1 MRPAACFLALIFVSL
16 LAAQGSAPA
25 KDLRALLP
33 KAHFAPGWVMDMEP
47 ARYTPNNLF
56 EYIDGEAEL
65 YNDYQFAEMATAAYV
80 LQGDASETFSV
91 DVYDMGTP
99 LNAFGIYSSYRRPE
113 LQFEA
118 IGEEAIVSDLNI
130 RFYRGRHYVQ
140 VNGGALTPVVK
151 AAMRKVAVQIASA
164 IPAAE
169 QPAELKLLPAESQV
183 PHSLKYMR
191 KGFMG
196 QEAFTSGLQAKYV
209 LPAGECTAFLVLKE
223 SNASAMA
230 AFKKYR
236 DSVAERGKVQS
247 YVEANGTARLIANVP
262 YQGNILAAVHEG
274 YIAGV
279 SGYEKQPE
287 AEELLT
293 NVLAELGK

>member
-1 MRPAACFLALIFVSL
+1 MRRTPLL
-16 LAAQGSAPA
+16 LAMIVGSVLSAQVTNPPKG
-25 KDLRALLP
+25 LMALLP
-33 KAHFAPGWVMDMEP
+33 KADFAPGWIMDLEP
-47 ARYTPNNLF
+47 ALYTSDNLF

-65 YNDYQFAEMATAAYV
+65 YNDYRFVEMATGSYV
-80 LQGDASETFSV
+80 LQANASETFSV

-130 RFYRGRHYVQ
+130 RFYQGRHYVQ
-140 VNGGALTPVVK
+140 INGGALTPVVK
-151 AAMRKVAVQIASA
+151 AAMRMVAVQIASA

-169 QPAELKLLPAESQV
+169 QPAELRLLPAEGQV

-196 QEAFTSGLQAKYV
+196 QEAFQSGLQAKYA
-209 LPAGECTAFLVLKE
+209 LPSGEGTAFLVLSE
-223 SNASAMA
+223 SNAEALA
-230 AFKKYR
+230 ALQKYR
-236 DSVAERGKVQS
+236 TSVAERGKVQS
-247 YVEANGTARLIANVP
+247 YAEENGGARLIANVP
-262 YQGNILAAVHEG
+262 YQGNILAVVQTS
-274 YIAGV
+274 YIVGV

-287 AEELLT
+287 AEELLKT
-293 NVLAELGK
+293 LLAGLGK